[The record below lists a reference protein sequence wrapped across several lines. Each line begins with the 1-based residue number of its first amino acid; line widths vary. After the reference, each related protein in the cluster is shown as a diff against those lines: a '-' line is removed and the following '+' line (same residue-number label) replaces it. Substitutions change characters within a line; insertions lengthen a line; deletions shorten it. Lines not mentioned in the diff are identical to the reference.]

1 MLNNAENIE
10 IKKVEKDKE
19 NTIVTFNADSYINKS
34 KYIYF
39 VNSMVYFDNATN
51 AIKRIVFNQKP
62 TSKESISKKKKI
74 PYKTIDIKGSWEI
87 SFTPYKG
94 KLLFSSFLLKGSTIF
109 EYEGK
114 KDRANIEQSFL
125 RTGLQEGKHIKKAD
139 RINVEEPFF
148 EYVTP
153 HKQGEAKFM
162 LTKEEQEFINQ

>member
-1 MLNNAENIE
+1 MTLWLKKADRINNGKLNAAN
-10 IKKVEKDKE
+10 
-19 NTIVTFNADSYINKS
+19 
-34 KYIYF
+34 
-39 VNSMVYFDNATN
+39 DNAL
-51 AIKRIVFNQKP
+51 AGA
-62 TSKESISKKKKI
+62 S
-74 PYKTIDIKGSWEI
+74 
-87 SFTPYKG
+87 YKG

-114 KDRANIEQSFL
+114 KDKANIEQSFL